1 MINAMDK
8 LQALSSKL
16 NFKNFSHGYN
26 NSTKRLNK
34 DFNYAFSMEFNSTAE
49 RDNYESDPIH
59 INIAKQHLLP
69 LINNTESILV
79 FDF

>member
-1 MINAMDK
+1 
-8 LQALSSKL
+8 
-16 NFKNFSHGYN
+16 
-26 NSTKRLNK
+26 
-34 DFNYAFSMEFNSTAE
+34 
-49 RDNYESDPIH
+49 PIH

>member
-1 MINAMDK
+1 MDK
-8 LQALSSKL
+8 LQALIKIK
-16 NFKNFSHGYN
+16 FQNFSHGYN